1 MEEEF
6 SKFFLSG
13 LFFIFPFVFAYLSL
27 YVLDWNDRKNLL
39 ADSWYVFLAWL
50 LSSFSV
56 YFVFI
61 FLDHKFYFD
70 GSNFSFS
77 VIFIITFFIANI
89 CAIAGTL
96 YLTSNAKRA
105 AEVTN
110 YFNIENAKPNLR
122 NIWQTSLLTSL
133 LMAMITA
140 GFISA
145 INDLSRKLTPQA
157 PQATPQQSSK
167 GEGVHFEV
175 YD

>member
-1 MEEEF
+1 MEEDF
-6 SKFFLSG
+6 AGFFLLG
-13 LFFIFPFVFAYLSL
+13 LFFIFPFGFAYLSL

-39 ADSWYVFLAWL
+39 ADSWYVFLAWI
-50 LSSFSV
+50 LSGFSV

-61 FLDHKFYFD
+61 ILE
-70 GSNFSFS
+70 SNIHFSSSF
-77 VIFIITFFIANI
+77 VFWVLYIITFFIANI

-96 YLTSNAKRA
+96 YLISNTKRA

-110 YFNIENAKPNLR
+110 YFDIENAKPNLR
-122 NIWQTSLLTSL
+122 SIWQTSLLTSL
-133 LMAMITA
+133 LMAMVTA

-157 PQATPQQSSK
+157 PQATPQPSSK
-167 GEGVHFEV
+167 GEGVHFEI